1 MWVWPHIMTANEDF
15 SFVGGGR
22 WGCWGGRILYFFKT
36 IDEQQHVDFLLE
48 HPSTFSDMLEYTLTI
63 GQWFSN

>member
-1 MWVWPHIMTANEDF
+1 MRIFLLLVVEGGV
-15 SFVGGGR
+15 VGVEGSS
-22 WGCWGGRILYFFKT
+22 IFFKT